1 MLWPLY
7 PCDALK
13 GVIQLK
19 WKSPFLKTNYKWR
32 SQGFTVALSFRGS
45 IRDLFLSGPNCSHT
59 VIKDNR
65 RLLRPADYKVMVN
78 NAFKHSAQR
87 EEHTLI
93 AQIQKDSQEEK
104 SGVLMCCTFGI
115 PCKNTISFFFLIE
128 TFYFALGYSQ
138 LTML

>member
-1 MLWPLY
+1 MLWLLY
-7 PCDALK
+7 PCDAFK

-32 SQGFTVALSFRGS
+32 SQGSTVALSFRGS

-78 NAFKHSAQR
+78 NAFKRSAQR
-87 EEHTLI
+87 EEYTTLI
-93 AQIQKDSQEEK
+93 AQIQKDSQEER
-104 SGVLMCCTFGI
+104 VVCLCAV
-115 PCKNTISFFFLIE
+115 
-128 TFYFALGYSQ
+128 ALGS
-138 LTML
+138 LVRTLFLSLF